1 MSTRRSCGIFDINYQ
16 QDISVMRTPFH
27 WITFFIFMVGFLVVF
42 PLFAGE
48 GFLAIMNL
56 ISITI
61 IATLGI
67 NFLTGYCGQIS
78 LGHAIFV
85 AVGGYITGIFMNHF
99 GFSWWATLPFSA
111 AGTAVIG
118 LFFGLPSLRLKGF
131 YIAMS
136 TLASYFILV
145 WILMHGGALTGGIN
159 GLPIE
164 VPMIG
169 SYEISSQIQFF
180 YLISGFLIL
189 ALFVAK
195 SIARGRLGRV
205 FIAIRDDDLAAEV
218 MGINVFGY
226 KLVAFAICSA
236 FAGIAG
242 SLFATYWGSIS
253 YEQFP
258 FTDNIWYLGY
268 VIIGGMGSITGSI
281 FGVFF
286 LKVLGYFVMFIGPAI
301 GAVFPSIAGSIVSSM
316 LLIFNGAVIVGFL
329 IFEPRGLH
337 HRWETVRASMQIWP
351 FTY

>member
-1 MSTRRSCGIFDINYQ
+1 MSSRRPCGTFDTNYSK
-16 QDISVMRTPFH
+16 DICILRTPFH
-27 WITFFIFMVGFLVVF
+27 WIMFLVLLAGFLIVF
-42 PLFAGE
+42 PIFAGE

-85 AVGGYITGIFMNHF
+85 AVGGYITGICMNHL

-111 AGTAVIG
+111 AGTALIG

-145 WILMHGGALTGGIN
+145 WILMHGGSVTGGIN
-159 GLPIE
+159 GLPVD

-169 SYEISSQIQFF
+169 SHEISSQLQFF
-180 YLISGFLIL
+180 YLIAGFLIL
-189 ALFVAK
+189 AVFVAK

-226 KLVAFAICSA
+226 KLIAFAICSA
-236 FAGIAG
+236 YAGIAG
-242 SLFATYWGSIS
+242 SLFATYWGFIT

-258 FTDNIWYLGY
+258 FTDNVWYLGY
-268 VIIGGMGSITGSI
+268 VIIGGMGSIVGSI

-286 LKVLGYFVMFIGPAI
+286 LKLLGYFVMFSGPALGTLI
-301 GAVFPSIAGSIVSSM
+301 PGIAGSVVSSM
-316 LLIFNGAVIVGFL
+316 LLIFNGVVIVSFL
-329 IFEPRGLH
+329 ILEPRGLH